1 MFLFKPRK
9 ASYHELSSSDVS
21 FATSSKIV
29 KPGPY
34 KHLLATV
41 LALGWAVT
49 LILYWHLSIST
60 RKPLRPIPLGVFRPI
75 TKVFEHNEW
84 WSGMSAET
92 QDHWNAQFAGI

>member
-9 ASYHELSSSDVS
+9 VCYHELSSSDVNLAS
-21 FATSSKIV
+21 SSKNV

-84 WSGMSAET
+84 WSGMSADT